1 VPGIWEIVESPQ
13 RVLCFSG
20 EYPLIHDA
28 AMSSL
33 ESLQESEFKVA
44 LSRRI
49 YK

>member
-1 VPGIWEIVESPQ
+1 VPKTWEIIEDSQ
-13 RVLCFSG
+13 WVLCFSG

-33 ESLQESEFKVA
+33 ESLQEHEFKEA